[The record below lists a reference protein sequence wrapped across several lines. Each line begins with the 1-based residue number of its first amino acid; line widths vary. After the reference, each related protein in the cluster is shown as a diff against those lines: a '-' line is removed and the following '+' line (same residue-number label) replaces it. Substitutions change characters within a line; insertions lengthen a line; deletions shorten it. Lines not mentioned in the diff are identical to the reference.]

1 MRARFARTTVVC
13 AAVLCGAATLFGA
26 AGLTGCSVTT
36 AGATRTLTYTDDAKK
51 AYEEALQAFH
61 DKDWESAR
69 PLFEEVKKS
78 FPQSRYSRL
87 AELRL
92 ADIDFAQGKYSDA
105 IAGYREYIATYR
117 TDREVEY
124 ARYRLAKSLY
134 FDIDDT
140 VLLPPAEE
148 RDQGTTADSF
158 RELRGF
164 LRAYPKSRYK
174 KDVDYMIEVV
184 TGRLVR
190 HELYVA
196 RYYRR
201 KDNYEAA
208 VTRIDYALKTFPNS
222 GLDPEALVMKG
233 ETLMMMNHRD
243 EARLAFQ
250 SVVDEWG
257 GPFVERA
264 KAYLTELGKPTQAP
278 PKIIRDPDPGPLK
291 PANKPP
297 GTNPPDK
304 LPQGIAPEKPG
315 SDTKEPKKP

>member
-1 MRARFARTTVVC
+1 MTPRRIA
-13 AAVLCGAATLFGA
+13 AATFL
-26 AGLTGCSVTT
+26 GLGLALLPACSVTT

-51 AYEEALQAFH
+51 AYDEALTAFH

-78 FPQSRYSRL
+78 FPQTRYARL
-87 AELRL
+87 AELRI
-92 ADIDFAQGKYSDA
+92 ADVDFAQGKYSDA
-105 IAGYREYIATYR
+105 IAGYREYITTYR

-140 VLLPPAEE
+140 ILLPPAEE
-148 RDQGTTADSF
+148 RDQGTTADSY
-158 RELRGF
+158 RELRAF
-164 LRAYPKSRYK
+164 LRAYPHSRYK
-174 KDVDYMIEVV
+174 KDIDYMLEVV

-208 VTRIDYALKTFPNS
+208 VSRIDYALKAYPNS

-233 ETLMMMNHRD
+233 ETLMMMNHRE
-243 EARLAFQ
+243 EAKLAFQ
-250 SVVDEWG
+250 LVVDDWG

-264 KAYLTELGKPTQAP
+264 RQYLQELGKPTQAP
-278 PKIIRDPDPGPLK
+278 PKITRDPDPGP
-291 PANKPP
+291 PKPP
-297 GTNPPDK
+297 TKDPKVNPNR
-304 LPQGIAPEKPG
+304 LPQGNAPGEKPPV
-315 SDTKEPKKP
+315 DEKEPKKP